1 MLDLKQIKNARGP
14 VDGSIQD
21 FMKDRGSKWIMAL
34 SLSKS
39 LDIIQLLPN
48 FTIERERIGS
58 EPTLLSI
65 IIIEVDGE
73 NVFDILDLTPF

>member
-1 MLDLKQIKNARGP
+1 MLDLKQIKNVRGP

-21 FMKDRGSKWIMAL
+21 FMKDLGSKWIMAL

-58 EPTLLSI
+58 EPTFLSI

>member
-1 MLDLKQIKNARGP
+1 MLDLKQIKNVRGP

-21 FMKDRGSKWIMAL
+21 FMKDLGSKWIMAL

-73 NVFDILDLTPF
+73 NVFDILYLTPF